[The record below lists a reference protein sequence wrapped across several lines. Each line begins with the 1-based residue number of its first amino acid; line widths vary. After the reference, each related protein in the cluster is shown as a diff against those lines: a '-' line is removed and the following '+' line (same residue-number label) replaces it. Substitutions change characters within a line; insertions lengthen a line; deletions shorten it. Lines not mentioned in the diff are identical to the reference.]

1 MRPNV
6 AHDVHR
12 AGEGRKREKMQR
24 PSVGFLGA
32 FAVGIL
38 MFSASPVNADCWDD
52 IEARD
57 DACWARC
64 DIYVGDRWD
73 ACTDRCNERYDHD
86 AMMCEQMENMGKGAA
101 TRGADLLGT
110 R

>member
-1 MRPNV
+1 SDTALLQSNQGCRMRPNV

-86 AMMCEQMENMGKGAA
+86 AMM
-101 TRGADLLGT
+101 
-110 R
+110 